1 MARLRVHPRSP
12 SQAEAML
19 PQLEPLVAA
28 GLDSAASAL
37 SAMTGRT
44 IQVRAT
50 RLQQVPLAHLSRV
63 AGDPEHPV
71 VAIYLGVGGAYCGH
85 LLLALSEPMALS
97 FVDMLLDLPDG
108 STEALATLE
117 VSALAEA
124 GNVAGSAFLNV
135 LANGAHLV
143 ILPTPPVVLEDMCGA
158 ILDTLAAELALHD
171 QEDALV
177 IEAQLTSAGQTVDAA
192 FLVFPAPDMLF
203 ALAQGARDEVD
214 GGNVD
219 G

>member
-1 MARLRVHPRSP
+1 MSRLRLRRRSP
-12 SQAEAML
+12 SQAEAIP

-37 SAMTGRT
+37 SAMTGRA

-50 RLQQVPLAHLSRV
+50 RLRRVPLAHLSLV
-63 AGDPEHPV
+63 AGDPERPV
-71 VAIYLGVGGAYCGH
+71 VAIYLGVGGAYRGH
-85 LLLALSEPMALS
+85 LLLALSEPMALA
-97 FVDMLLDLPDG
+97 FVDMLLDQPDG
-108 STEALATLE
+108 STGALAALE

-124 GNVAGSAFLNV
+124 GNVAGSAFLNT

-171 QEDALV
+171 QEHALV
-177 IEAQLTSAGQTVDAA
+177 IEAELTSAGHTVDAV
-192 FLVFPAPDMLF
+192 FLVFPAPAMLL
-203 ALAQGARDEVD
+203 ALAQGAHDEV
-214 GGNVD
+214 GGGIVD
-219 G
+219 S

>member
-1 MARLRVHPRSP
+1 
-12 SQAEAML
+12 
-19 PQLEPLVAA
+19 
-28 GLDSAASAL
+28 
-37 SAMTGRT
+37 
-44 IQVRAT
+44 
-50 RLQQVPLAHLSRV
+50 
-63 AGDPEHPV
+63 
-71 VAIYLGVGGAYCGH
+71 
-85 LLLALSEPMALS
+85 
-97 FVDMLLDLPDG
+97 MLLDLPDG

-135 LANGAHLV
+135 LANGSHLV

-192 FLVFPAPDMLF
+192 FLVFPAPDMLS